1 MTWLSRD
8 GDSPVERRRIGEQ
21 PLGESSRTP
30 RRATSDLQFHILS
43 FEGPDPYARAGG
55 IASRI
60 GGLSTALADAGFETH
75 LWFVG
80 DPSLAGHERREHLWL
95 HRWGQWISQ
104 YHPAGVYDGEEGKR
118 ADYAAS
124 LPPFLLHEVL
134 LPHVQRGG
142 HAVLLAEEWHTVDA
156 VLHLDWLLRGAG
168 IRDRVTIL
176 WNANNIFSF
185 ERIPWD
191 RLAAAAVITTVSR
204 YMKYQL
210 WERGVNP
217 LVVPNGL
224 SPDALLP
231 PDREAVA
238 ALRSRLHSRT
248 LLSKVAR
255 WDPDKRWLLAIETIR
270 VLKNLGWRPLLIARG
285 GIEAHGAEV
294 LANATAAGLRVVDR
308 TSPGGRA
315 PGLLQAL
322 EGVQDA
328 DIVYLRTPLD
338 PESCR
343 VLFRSSAAV
352 LANSG
357 REPFGLVGL
366 ETMAAGGVA
375 CTGCTGEDY
384 VVPGQ
389 NALVLET
396 ADPWEFVTLFGDLR
410 AHPARDQALRRA
422 GRATAERYTWAHIV
436 RRLLF
441 PRLRAMTEP
450 VRSGSWSDREEVTVS
465 DRERCEE
472 LPRYRSHA
480 ASAARG
486 ERGTAGRLEDVRG
499 RLARVPG

>member
-1 MTWLSRD
+1 MTWLSLD
-8 GDSPVERRRIGEQ
+8 GDSHVEKRKIGEQ
-21 PLGESSRTP
+21 SLGERSRTP
-30 RRATSDLQFHILS
+30 RSAAPDLQFHILS

-60 GGLSTALADAGFETH
+60 SGLSEALAEAGFETH
-75 LWFVG
+75 LWFIG
-80 DPSLAGHERREHLWL
+80 DPSFAGRERRGHLWL
-95 HRWGQWISQ
+95 HRWCQWISQ

-124 LPPFLLHEVL
+124 LPPFLLREVL
-134 LPHVQRGG
+134 LPHVEGGG
-142 HAVLLAEEWHTVDA
+142 HAVVLAEEWHTVDA

-168 IRDRVTIL
+168 VRNRVTIV
-176 WNANNIFSF
+176 WNANNTFSF

-191 RLAAAAVITTVSR
+191 RLTAAAVITTVSR

-224 SPDALLP
+224 AADAMLP
-231 PDREAVA
+231 PDRDAVA
-238 ALRSRLHSRT
+238 AMRSRLHSRT

-270 VLKNLGWRPLLIARG
+270 VLKGLGWRPLLIARG

-308 TSPGGRA
+308 TGPGGRVH
-315 PGLLQAL
+315 GLLQAL
-322 EGVQDA
+322 EGVHDA
-328 DIVYLRTPLD
+328 DILHLRTPLD
-338 PESCR
+338 PETSR
-343 VLFRSSAAV
+343 VLFRASAAV

-396 ADPWEFVTLFGDLR
+396 ADPWEFVTLFRELR

-422 GRATAERYTWAHIV
+422 GRATAERYAWAHIV
-436 RRLLF
+436 QRLLL
-441 PRLRAMTEP
+441 PRLRMLAKP
-450 VRSGSWSDREEVTVS
+450 PRSGHWSDREEVN
-465 DRERCEE
+465 
-472 LPRYRSHA
+472 
-480 ASAARG
+480 
-486 ERGTAGRLEDVRG
+486 GRLSRTIETACRG
-499 RLARVPG
+499 AICKRLGRTKNLRTIDSGNLAW